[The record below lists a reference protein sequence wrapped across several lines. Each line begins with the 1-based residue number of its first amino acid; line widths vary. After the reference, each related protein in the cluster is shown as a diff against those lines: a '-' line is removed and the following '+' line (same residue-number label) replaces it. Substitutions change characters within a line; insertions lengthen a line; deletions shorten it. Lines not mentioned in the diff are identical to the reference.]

1 MRVLVDA
8 DPIVYAAGF
17 VSEDV
22 FYEGVAWN
30 DEGEEVQF
38 RVRPGEEYAKLKA
51 RWKYIDKDR
60 VAVAHPV
67 SEALLA
73 TNSIID
79 SIRRNIAEKCG
90 IAEKHVSISPFLTG
104 NSNFR
109 EAIAKQKP
117 YKGNRDK
124 SVRPIHYQRIRDHLE
139 RRLRAKV
146 VDGREADDEV
156 SIQGWATYLNDNDSC
171 VIASIDK
178 DLDQIPGVH
187 YDYKKHVFYTVTMED
202 ARRAFW
208 IQAISGDSGD
218 NVPGCWKMG
227 LEKAAQ
233 IVDKW
238 IKDGL
243 SDEQI
248 WESVV
253 TLYNKSRTIKGCP
266 YANVDA
272 KTVARETAQLVYL
285 QQWRGE
291 LWEPPGVE
299 RGTVAGDNDD

>member
-1 MRVLVDA
+1 MDA

-38 RVRPGEEYAKLKA
+38 RVRPGEEYAKLKE

-60 VAVAHPV
+60 VAVAHPT

-73 TNSIID
+73 TNSIVD

-104 NSNFR
+104 SSNFR
-109 EAIAKQKP
+109 EKIAKQKA

-178 DLDQIPGVH
+178 DLDQIPGTH

-208 IQAISGDSGD
+208 IQAICGDAGD
-218 NVPGCWKMG
+218 NVPGCYKLG
-227 LEKAAQ
+227 PKSAESF
-233 IVDKW
+233 VDKTLQE
-238 IKDGL
+238 GL
-243 SDEQI
+243 SDSDI
-248 WESVV
+248 WSLIVG
-253 TLYNKSRTIKGCP
+253 LYGLSTKVRGCP
-266 YANVDA
+266 YTLEDSEN
-272 KTVARETAQLVYL
+272 VARETAQLVYL
-285 QQWRGE
+285 QRTRGE